1 MITANLLMRPTMA
14 KKAAG
19 NGERPNAGKLRRDYQ
34 SAAELRAAS
43 RALTEQATALDE
55 LAGMMDQQNYKRL
68 HVDGVRKFPNA
79 LKLLREYVGNVKK
92 SFIDEQMK

>member
-1 MITANLLMRPTMA
+1 MVTANLLMRPVMA

-19 NGERPNAGKLRRDYQ
+19 HGERPNAGKLRREFQ

-43 RALTEQATALDE
+43 AQLTEQATALDE
-55 LAGMMDQQNYKRL
+55 LAGMMEDAGYKRL
-68 HVDGVRKFPNA
+68 NVDGVRKYPNA

-92 SFIDEQMK
+92 SFIDEQLK